1 MISPKRL
8 YYSVLLGLLS
18 FPIWVWAQLAV
29 GDYEFAVTIN
39 GDKRPYLVHVPMQ
52 SKAGQALPM
61 VLVLHGGLGNMQVQ
75 ANERFYHQVSAAE
88 KYGYIV
94 VFPNGYSRFPGGK
107 FATWNAGNCC
117 GPAVKKQSDDVAV
130 IRAII
135 QEMQQ
140 RANVDAKRIFVDG
153 MSNGGMMSYR
163 LACELSETVSAIA
176 SVAGTD
182 NTQDCQPARP
192 VAVLHIH
199 AKDDDHVPFN
209 GGKGQQ
215 SMADVSFNSVAA
227 TVQKWVQL
235 NQANA
240 QAERIVEVAGA
251 YCEIHRGGLAPVQ
264 LCVTE
269 TGGHSWPGGSKPRGG
284 TAGSTAISA
293 NDVIWQFFNDY
304 GRRTP

>member
-1 MISPKRL
+1 MTVFKRL
-8 YYSVLLGLLS
+8 YYSLLLS
-18 FPIWVWAQLAV
+18 LLCFPTYVLANLAA

-39 GDKRPYLVHVPMQ
+39 GDKRPYLVHIPAQ
-52 SKAGQALPM
+52 SKVGQALPM

-88 KYGYIV
+88 KNGYIV
-94 VFPNGYSRFPGGK
+94 VFPNGYSRLPGGK

-117 GPAVKKQSDDVAV
+117 GPAVKKQSDDVSV

-135 QEMQQ
+135 QDMQQ
-140 RANVDAKRIFVDG
+140 RAEVDSKRIFVDG
-153 MSNGGMMSYR
+153 MSNGGMMAYR
-163 LACELSETVSAIA
+163 LACELSDTVSAIA

-182 NTQDCQPARP
+182 NTQQCHPAKP

-199 AKDDDHVPFN
+199 AKDDDHVPFE
-209 GGKGQQ
+209 GGKGQK
-215 SMADVSFNSVAA
+215 SMTEVSFNSVPA
-227 TVQKWVQL
+227 TIQKWVQT
-235 NQANA
+235 NQANP
-240 QAERIVEVAGA
+240 QAERILEVPGA

-284 TAGSTAISA
+284 EAGSNAISA
-293 NDVIWQFFNDY
+293 NDVIWQFFNGQ
-304 GRRTP
+304 GRQAQ

>member
-1 MISPKRL
+1 
-8 YYSVLLGLLS
+8 
-18 FPIWVWAQLAV
+18 
-29 GDYEFAVTIN
+29 
-39 GDKRPYLVHVPMQ
+39 
-52 SKAGQALPM
+52 M

-94 VFPNGYSRFPGGK
+94 VFPNGYSRLPGGK

-135 QEMQQ
+135 QDMQQ
-140 RANVDAKRIFVDG
+140 RANVDPKRIFVDG

-163 LACELSETVSAIA
+163 LACELSDTISAIA

-182 NTQDCQPARP
+182 NTQRCQPAKP

-215 SMADVSFNSVAA
+215 SMVDVSFNSVPA
-227 TVQKWVQL
+227 TIQKWVQL
-235 NQANA
+235 NQANP
-240 QAERIVEVAGA
+240 QAERILDVPGA

-269 TGGHSWPGGSKPRGG
+269 AGGHSWPGGSKPRGG
-284 TAGSTAISA
+284 QAGSEAISA
-293 NDVIWQFFNDY
+293 NDVIWQFFNAY
-304 GRRTP
+304 ARP